1 MFGYYYY
8 DPVSWIFMLIS
19 MAVAGWAHFKVNRA
33 FEKYSKI
40 SCSSGLTGAQA
51 AEKVLSHNKV
61 EGVSIERT
69 RGYFTDYYDS
79 RSSKI
84 CLSDKVYASRTIAS
98 VSVAAHES
106 GHASQNAADYLP
118 YRIRHALVPI
128 CNFGSQASMPLIIL
142 GILIPKWSFMISLG
156 IIFFSLAVLFQIVT
170 LPVEFDASRRA
181 LAAIEDE
188 NLLSK
193 EELAGAKEVLTAAA
207 FTYVAAAFSA
217 LLSLLRLLWET
228 RGSRRRD

>member
-1 MFGYYYY
+1 
-8 DPVSWIFMLIS
+8 
-19 MAVAGWAHFKVNRA
+19 
-33 FEKYSKI
+33 
-40 SCSSGLTGAQA
+40 
-51 AEKVLSHNKV
+51 
-61 EGVSIERT
+61 
-69 RGYFTDYYDS
+69 
-79 RSSKI
+79 
-84 CLSDKVYASRTIAS
+84 
-98 VSVAAHES
+98 
-106 GHASQNAADYLP
+106 
-118 YRIRHALVPI
+118 
-128 CNFGSQASMPLIIL
+128 
-142 GILIPKWSFMISLG
+142 MISLG

>member
-19 MAVAGWAHFKVNRA
+19 IAVAGWAHFKVNRA

-79 RSSKI
+79 RSS
-84 CLSDKVYASRTIAS
+84 
-98 VSVAAHES
+98 
-106 GHASQNAADYLP
+106 
-118 YRIRHALVPI
+118 
-128 CNFGSQASMPLIIL
+128 
-142 GILIPKWSFMISLG
+142 
-156 IIFFSLAVLFQIVT
+156 
-170 LPVEFDASRRA
+170 
-181 LAAIEDE
+181 
-188 NLLSK
+188 
-193 EELAGAKEVLTAAA
+193 
-207 FTYVAAAFSA
+207 
-217 LLSLLRLLWET
+217 
-228 RGSRRRD
+228 